1 MDLFVPRRLETQD
14 LLSSEE
20 FDCYEG
26 FGHGVFQ
33 RRLLLLCILAIF
45 VKNCHVYATTLTMGE
60 VDHWCKRPQHWNMS
74 TQEWKNAAIP
84 LEADGQYSRCHQYA
98 NPYKSNDTST
108 VPCTAWEYDEDQ
120 AATSMVSHWDLVCDR
135 MFLRVVLVFLNVAGL
150 TTAGIAAG
158 SIADTV
164 GRRPVLMATTASL
177 LASTTVLCLGRT
189 FPVHAVAKFIASG
202 SAAAQFIAAGILYFE
217 VTIHENRP
225 LHVVIAGAVAVVI
238 SELWLTVLTH
248 MTIHWALKQAVFLAP
263 TFLSAAAFC
272 VGVESPRWLVA
283 KARFQKAE
291 DVMLAAAETNLFPLY
306 NTACL
311 LDKLKGKAAGSYH
324 PEQRT
329 GAVEM
334 LQGVSIRKRAMAIFF
349 TYFSV
354 YFVLQIVVYY
364 SLRQQS
370 LTLHCISFALVVLS
384 FAGMLY
390 VITRVT
396 LLQFISACFAVLCV
410 LQCMSSLAITTDS
423 PVVKQGLVMSA
434 KALVFVGYI
443 VLATFSLELFP
454 TAVRGTSS
462 GWIYGFGGLG
472 AVMAAVSIMLTM
484 VVREDVCFAVAGTL
498 MFASLLVLRTLP
510 RNTTAECA
518 KIAVKCAS
526 VFREQNVERMK
537 KTLEQREGRGSRDSR
552 DSREPIHRIR
562 RSRSSIGSDKS
573 TGSSRR
579 RHVK

>member
-1 MDLFVPRRLETQD
+1 MDLLVPRRLENQD

-20 FDCYEG
+20 FDCYDG
-26 FGHGVFQ
+26 FGHGIFQ
-33 RRLLLLCILAIF
+33 GRLLLLFSLVIF

-84 LEADGQYSRCHQYA
+84 LEADGLYSRCHQYA

-120 AATSMVSHWDLVCDR
+120 AATSMVSQWDLVCDR
-135 MFLRVVLVFLNVAGL
+135 RFLRVVLAFLNAAGL
-150 TTAGIAAG
+150 TTFGIAAG
-158 SIADTV
+158 SIADAV
-164 GRRPVLMATTASL
+164 GRRPVLMGTTASL
-177 LASTTVLCLGRT
+177 LASTTILCLGGT
-189 FPVHAVAKFIASG
+189 FPVHAVAKIIASG
-202 SAAAQFIAAGILYFE
+202 STAAQTIIAGILFFE

-225 LHVVIAGAVAVVI
+225 LHVVIACAAAVVF
-238 SELWLTVLTH
+238 SELWLTVMRH
-248 MTIHWALKQAVFLAP
+248 VTIHWALKQAVFLAP
-263 TFLSAAAFC
+263 TFLSAAAFF

-283 KARFQKAE
+283 KARFQEAE

-311 LDKLKGKAAGSYH
+311 LDKLKGKATGSSH
-324 PEQRT
+324 PTQRT
-329 GAVEM
+329 GSVEM

-354 YFVLQIVVYY
+354 YFVLQIVLHY

-370 LTLHCISFALVVLS
+370 LTLHCISFALVVVS

-434 KALVFVGYI
+434 KALVFIGYI

-472 AVMAAVSIMLTM
+472 AVMASVSIMLTM

-498 MFASLLVLRTLP
+498 MFASFLVLRTLP

-518 KIAVKCAS
+518 KIAVQCAP

-537 KTLEQREGRGSRDSR
+537 KTLEQREGRDI
-552 DSREPIHRIR
+552 REPSYRGKR
-562 RSRSSIGSDKS
+562 FKSSNGSEKPA
-573 TGSSRR
+573 GSSHS